1 MKRIFFSLSFFLLA
15 LLAKGTAAA
24 EVILLRA
31 GDAQLTDG
39 LVLKNGEIHKWNNVG
54 QTITWQTDLKEGRY
68 AVTMHYAE
76 PYTGASVAFTV
87 NGQEVVSLVQP
98 TASWTAWRTSRLG
111 VIEVNSGGK
120 QTVTLQ
126 GRQLSL
132 VGEENKEAL
141 PDVAW
146 LQLTPTDDAAT
157 STPVGISQHFKG
169 KPIFDGKTLNGW
181 EGNNGEESLRWFRV
195 ENGAIVA
202 GSMKENIP
210 RNEFLRTTKKYS
222 HFELRLKFMV
232 KAPQGKGWN
241 GGVQFRSVQHPDKPY
256 EMRGYQA
263 DIYARRWGGVYDESR
278 RGKFLGSTLSE
289 QPCKADEWNEYV
301 LRCEGPHIR
310 LWLNGKPVVD
320 YIEPYAYMPHPVWGI
335 IPQKGYIAVQVH
347 ERKNPFEV
355 WYKDICLEELKVAE
369 PQFQAYNSYGQ
380 LAYGT
385 PTAER
390 LGWKVGMQ
398 AYDLKRMMT
407 FTEAIDMSAALGLKS
422 IEGVGMRLS
431 PETQET
437 FGPNMSNEWKE
448 RIRRK
453 LADAGVT
460 LSSYY
465 RRISARDA
473 EKTIQFCKEMN
484 MMLVTDPQRI
494 PNSGTKDNPTPGS
507 IDHYEAL
514 CKKYQ
519 VRMVLTNHPE
529 ADRSP
534 YYDPDVVLAD
544 LNGRYPLLGASIDF
558 GHFMRDGRDPLEIAR
573 KYVAAGRM
581 HHFHF
586 RDVEGL
592 RPDSK
597 DCIVGQGAAHIPE
610 ILQLLV
616 EKDVK
621 PIVAFEYERDMY
633 NPLVD
638 IIPSV
643 MAFERILHQSVNNA
657 MK

>member
-1 MKRIFFSLSFFLLA
+1 MRKNLISLLL
-15 LLAKGTAAA
+15 LLCIMGIGTRAA
-24 EVILLRA
+24 EVIRLKA
-31 GDAQLTDG
+31 GDAQLSDG

-54 QTITWQTDLKEGRY
+54 QTITWQADLQAGRY

-76 PYTGASVAFTV
+76 PYAGSVAAV
-87 NGQEVVSLVQP
+87 AVGSQEVVALMQP
-98 TASWTAWRTSRLG
+98 TASWTTWRTSRLG
-111 VIEVNSGGK
+111 VIDVKSSGR
-120 QTVTLQ
+120 QSVVLQ

-132 VGEENKEAL
+132 VGEECKEAL

-146 LQLTPTDDAAT
+146 LQLTPTDDVAT
-157 STPVGISQHFKG
+157 STPIGMSQDFKG

-181 EGNNGEESLRWFRV
+181 EGNDGEASLKWFRV
-195 ENGAIVA
+195 EKGAIVA

-210 RNEFLRTTKKYS
+210 RNEFLRTAKKYTN
-222 HFELRLKFMV
+222 FELRLKFLV
-232 KAPQGKGWN
+232 KAPKGKGWN
-241 GGVQFRSVQHPDKPY
+241 GGVQFRSVQHPEKPY

-278 RGKFLGSTLSE
+278 RGKFLGSILSE

-301 LRCEGPHIR
+301 LRCEGPRVR

-320 YIEPYAYMPHPVWGI
+320 YIEPYAYAPHPTWGM

-347 ERKNPFEV
+347 ERNNPFEV
-355 WYKDICLEELKVAE
+355 WYKDICLEELKVAD
-369 PQFQAYNSYGQ
+369 PQFQPYNSYG
-380 LAYGT
+380 LLTYGT

-390 LGWKVGMQ
+390 LGWKVGLQ
-398 AYDLKRMMT
+398 AYDLKRVMT
-407 FTEAIDMSAALGLKS
+407 FFEAVDMSVALGLKS

-431 PETQET
+431 QETQES
-437 FGPNMSNEWKE
+437 FGPDMSDEWKE
-448 RIRRK
+448 RVRQK
-453 LADAGVT
+453 LADSGVT

-473 EKTIQFCKEMN
+473 EKTIKFCKEMN

-507 IDHYEAL
+507 MDYYEAL

-519 VRMVLTNHPE
+519 VRMVLTNHPKV
-529 ADRSP
+529 DNSP
-534 YYDPDVVLAD
+534 YSDPDVVLSD
-544 LNGRYPLLGASIDF
+544 LNGRDPLLGASIDF

-597 DCIVGQGAAHIPE
+597 DCVVGQGAAHIPE

-616 EKDVK
+616 EKGVK
-621 PIVAFEYERDMY
+621 PVVAFEYERDMY

-643 MAFERILHQSVNNA
+643 TAFERELGRSVNPQ
-657 MK
+657 